1 MSPHVGVEL
10 HYPDLAPQVRLF
22 DAGIDDISPCSILN
36 HRKDLPEVT
45 AKKGWNA
52 ANGFLETGDVLQGPV
67 YNFKCRFVRHGRLVY
82 DDGSCITDDL
92 SHGRV
97 ASDAAGGLV
106 HPVRV
111 KGHLEGAV
119 KSSSAL
125 QECGSNTAR
134 GCCQHD
140 FALGPDLAEDEV
152 RLSGAARSIEKH
164 DVIAVVILLKHFE
177 ETVVDLALV
186 VGETIL

>member
-1 MSPHVGVEL
+1 M
-10 HYPDLAPQVRLF
+10 
-22 DAGIDDISPCSILN
+22 
-36 HRKDLPEVT
+36 
-45 AKKGWNA
+45 
-52 ANGFLETGDVLQGPV
+52 
-67 YNFKCRFVRHGRLVY
+67 
-82 DDGSCITDDL
+82 
-92 SHGRV
+92 
-97 ASDAAGGLV
+97 
-106 HPVRV
+106 
-111 KGHLEGAV
+111 

-140 FALGPDLAEDEV
+140 FALGLDLVEDEVDEV

-164 DVIAVVILLKHFE
+164 DVIAVVIAVVILLKHFE